1 MMTTNLQGVAF
12 PKLER
17 FDDLEHCPGATLRH
31 FKDGE
36 ALIRRGEPA
45 CRIFVV
51 VSGELLVVDD
61 AVDPPRT
68 IATLGPGEF
77 TGEVSQLTGAAS
89 FVTVIAHGD
98 VDAYEVTTEGVR
110 ALILRSPELG
120 DQILQA
126 FIARR
131 ELLRS
136 SAGFTGLR
144 VIGSS
149 YSRDTFRVRD
159 FLTKNQVPFTYLD
172 LERDPEV
179 RTLLASFGVSEGD
192 TPIVAWGR
200 EVLLRNPS
208 TGELGDALGVRRP
221 PERKTYDLVVVGA
234 GPAGLAAAVYAA
246 SEGLHTL
253 VLERSGPGGQAGR
266 SMRIENYLGF
276 PTGVSGA
283 ELAERATVQAAKF
296 GADLPVATTVAG
308 LTFDDGYATAR
319 LDSHETITTKCLL
332 IATGADYRRLDAE
345 GLDRFESRGVYYA
358 ATPLE
363 APACGGRTAVIV
375 GAGNSA
381 GQAAIFLS
389 AQVRDVVMVVRGDS
403 LYKSMSSYLARR
415 IEQTENV
422 EVLFR
427 TTVQRLLGDTW
438 LRAVEIR
445 NHDTGE
451 VRTIATTAIF
461 SFIGVAPRT
470 DWLSQEIEKD
480 AKGFVIT
487 GPSLSRLPAWR
498 SGRQPFLLETS
509 RPGVFAAGDV
519 RAGSI
524 KRVAAAVGEGS
535 TAVHLVHEY
544 LAQM

>member
-200 EVLLRNPS
+200 EVLLRNRPPASSATRSASVDRPS
-208 TGELGDALGVRRP
+208 ERRTTSSSSVPVRPALPRRSTPRRRASTRWCSSARDREVRR
-221 PERKTYDLVVVGA
+221 
-234 GPAGLAAAVYAA
+234 AAACA
-246 SEGLHTL
+246 SRTTSASPPGSA
-253 VLERSGPGGQAGR
+253 ERSSR
-266 SMRIENYLGF
+266 SAL
-276 PTGVSGA
+276 
-283 ELAERATVQAAKF
+283 LCK
-296 GADLPVATTVAG
+296 LP
-308 LTFDDGYATAR
+308 
-319 LDSHETITTKCLL
+319 S
-332 IATGADYRRLDAE
+332 
-345 GLDRFESRGVYYA
+345 S
-358 ATPLE
+358 
-363 APACGGRTAVIV
+363 GRTCR
-375 GAGNSA
+375 SPRRS
-381 GQAAIFLS
+381 QA
-389 AQVRDVVMVVRGDS
+389 
-403 LYKSMSSYLARR
+403 
-415 IEQTENV
+415 
-422 EVLFR
+422 
-427 TTVQRLLGDTW
+427 
-438 LRAVEIR
+438 
-445 NHDTGE
+445 
-451 VRTIATTAIF
+451 
-461 SFIGVAPRT
+461 
-470 DWLSQEIEKD
+470 
-480 AKGFVIT
+480 
-487 GPSLSRLPAWR
+487 
-498 SGRQPFLLETS
+498 
-509 RPGVFAAGDV
+509 
-519 RAGSI
+519 
-524 KRVAAAVGEGS
+524 
-535 TAVHLVHEY
+535 
-544 LAQM
+544 